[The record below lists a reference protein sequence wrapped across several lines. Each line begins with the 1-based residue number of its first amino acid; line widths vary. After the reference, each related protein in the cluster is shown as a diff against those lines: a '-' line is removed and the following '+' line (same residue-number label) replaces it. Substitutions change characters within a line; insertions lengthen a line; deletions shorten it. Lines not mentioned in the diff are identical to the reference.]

1 MLHVIRQVGYLNRKR
16 DQWFSQ
22 SSLEIRYLKLSTS
35 YDDESVTK
43 LSVLSTYTIGLGSKK
58 SGKNLLNV

>member
-1 MLHVIRQVGYLNRKR
+1 MIHVIRQVGHLNKKE
-16 DQWFSQ
+16 DQSLSQ
-22 SSLEIRYLKLSTS
+22 SNLAIRYLKLSTS